1 MQNGA
6 KDCDKSG
13 DGSDFDTL
21 WRFGVTALAFTLA
34 ALSIWAGQP

>member
-6 KDCDKSG
+6 TDRGKGG
-13 DGSDFDTL
+13 DGGDFDTL
-21 WRFGVTALAFTLA
+21 WRFGVTAFAFTLA

>member
-6 KDCDKSG
+6 TDRDNSG

-21 WRFGVTALAFTLA
+21 WRFGVTAFVFTLA
-34 ALSIWAGQP
+34 ALSIWAGRT

>member
-6 KDCDKSG
+6 TDRDNSS
-13 DGSDFDTL
+13 DESDFDTL
-21 WRFGVTALAFTLA
+21 WRFGVTAFAFTLA